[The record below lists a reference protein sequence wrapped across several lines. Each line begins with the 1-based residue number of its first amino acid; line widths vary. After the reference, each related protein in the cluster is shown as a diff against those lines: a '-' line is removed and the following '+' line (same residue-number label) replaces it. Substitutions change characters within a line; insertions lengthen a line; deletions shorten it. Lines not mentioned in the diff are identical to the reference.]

1 MSEIRE
7 DRTVVPAE
15 VYDKLAEDRVE
26 EPNEAL
32 RQANQ
37 RRKNLVQ
44 SVTDATGYVTA
55 VSAPDPVPSVS
66 SSCDTSSSSSDCSSF

>member
-15 VYDKLAEDRVE
+15 LYDRMIEDKAE

-32 RQANQ
+32 RQANK
-37 RRKNLVQ
+37 RRKNVVQ
-44 SVTDATGYVTA
+44 SVHDATGYVTA
-55 VSAPDPVPSVS
+55 VSTPDPAP
-66 SSCDTSSSSSDCSSF
+66 SSCDTSSSSSSDCSSF